1 MSDLSGELLHERSAL
16 QVLNLL
22 FHHLTHQITGF
33 IVVYT
38 EAVTFEREFQFR
50 RHLQIPENDISTGYS
65 MERPLY

>member
-1 MSDLSGELLHERSAL
+1 MSDSSGEFLHERSAL

-22 FHHLTHQITGF
+22 SYRLTHQTTVF

-50 RHLQIPENDISTGYS
+50 SWYS
-65 MERPLY
+65 MKKPF